1 MFNQYLP
8 ILRNRL
14 NLYKHKNLSLNTI
27 YFANNRIR
35 LNLFKQKNLITT
47 YIIYSLLPA
56 DQRQDRADRPV
67 DRRLEEGRQT
77 EGRAGEE
84 DRGGRVRTRKLQ
96 V

>member
-1 MFNQYLP
+1 MFNQYFP
-8 ILRNRL
+8 IIEIVKIFL
-14 NLYKHKNLSLNTI
+14 NKKMCH
-27 YFANNRIR
+27 
-35 LNLFKQKNLITT
+35 LITI
-47 YIIYSLLPA
+47 YIIYSLLLA

>member
-1 MFNQYLP
+1 MSLKT
-8 ILRNRL
+8 
-14 NLYKHKNLSLNTI
+14 LY
-27 YFANNRIR
+27 FPNNRTR
-35 LNLFKQKNLITT
+35 LNLFKQKNNN
-47 YIIYSLLPA
+47 IIYSLLLA